1 MKKITLFFAGA
12 ALLLLVSCGAKDEL
26 AFNNK
31 LVNLQ
36 KGLLEEVN
44 KMKNDTTGGPVETL
58 KKMQGSIKAKITEL
72 SAVKAPSDGDAFK
85 SAMMDD
91 FEAVNSSYDVLI
103 KIANPDISE
112 ADKTELTN
120 EITTWQSKIE
130 VLDEK
135 VITEQKKFAS
145 AHNIKLQ

>member
-1 MKKITLFFAGA
+1 LKKIKLFIAGA
-12 ALLLLVSCGAKDEL
+12 VLLTLISCGSKQALD
-26 AFNNK
+26 FNNK
-31 LVNLQ
+31 MVTIQKDLLADVNAM
-36 KGLLEEVN
+36 KG
-44 KMKNDTTGGPVETL
+44 DTSNPVAVL
-58 KKMQGSIKAKITEL
+58 KKMQGKIKERMGEL
-72 SAVKAPSDGDAFK
+72 SAIKAPSDGGDFK

-91 FEAVNSSYDVLI
+91 FEAVNNSYDVLI

-112 ADKTELTN
+112 TEKAELTSQ
-120 EITTWQSKIE
+120 ISTWQSKIE